1 MALAVGL
8 SLLVGTG
15 AIAAQAVAQ
24 AAPRGRE
31 SQAAAAQPSAPESPA
46 IINQSDDPVLKP
58 FRWRS
63 IGPASMGGRV
73 DDIEAVESNPS
84 IYYVAFATGGIW
96 KTVNNG
102 TTFTPIFD
110 THPVSSIG
118 DIAIAPSNPNIV
130 YAGTGEANNRQ
141 SSSFGNGMYKSTDA
155 GKTFTHIGLADTQSI
170 ARVVVHPRNP
180 DVVYVAA
187 VGHLFGPNEER
198 GLYKTTDGGRTWTK
212 SKFIDADTGFTDVAM
227 DPGEPE
233 TLYAASYQ
241 RRRTPWGFNGGGPGS
256 AIWKTTTGGRT
267 WTKLTGKGLPDG
279 GGILGRI
286 GLAVSRSRPNIVYA
300 QIEVGA
306 SAGTGGNVTAE
317 GKPAQPSQGFGG
329 FGGGGAPQRPGE
341 PPPPPDPK
349 KSGVWRSDD
358 GGKSWRVVSN
368 NNNRPMYY
376 SQIRVDPTN
385 PDIVYTMG
393 APFHKSVDGG
403 QTFKVVQ
410 GIAHS
415 DHHALWINPKNPQ
428 QLILG
433 NDGGID
439 VSYDQGETWDFIN
452 TIAVGQFYAISYD
465 MQKPYYVC
473 GGLQDNGS
481 WCGPSAARSQNGIT
495 NADWFRVGGG
505 DGFYTSQDPTNPDIV
520 FAESQ
525 DGNVNRVDLAAGQT
539 QNIRP
544 RAAQAPHRAAGPPAA
559 GGREDVTQPQPSTPG
574 GPPAQAGERRP
585 PGPQEAQAVLQRMAE
600 QMGLAP
606 APTPNIVPAPPAG
619 QPYRFYWNTPTVL
632 SPHNPA
638 VVYIGG
644 DRLFISR
651 DRGRTFTMTQDLT
664 RNFDRFKNPI
674 MGVAGDAPMASKHDG
689 AGAFSNI
696 VTISESPVVPGVLW
710 IGTNDGNVQVS
721 RDGGA
726 AWKNVVAN
734 AKGVPDGTHVS
745 RVEASHFD
753 AGTCYVTFDGHRTDD
768 HTPYVFVT
776 RDFGETFTPISEGL
790 PAGNVNVIREDPKNR
805 SLLYLG
811 TEYGFFVSLDA
822 GKSWKRFMNGLPTV
836 RVDDVKIHPRDNDLI
851 LGTHGR
857 SIWIMDDISPLQ
869 KLTPEAMSAGV
880 TLFEPRPATI
890 WRDDI
895 RRRYNM
901 GGAKHFRGEN
911 PEDGTMISY
920 HLAGVPEGDVTI
932 TIVDVTGQTVREMK
946 GTKNAGVNRVRW
958 NLRGNPPPLP
968 PNLGDMLEAA
978 GMPGA
983 RQMIAQVQAG
993 QAQPPGGGGF
1003 AGMFRRIME
1012 GRAVEPGTYLVKLT
1026 AGGKTETTKVVV
1038 N

>member
-1 MALAVGL
+1 
-8 SLLVGTG
+8 
-15 AIAAQAVAQ
+15 
-24 AAPRGRE
+24 
-31 SQAAAAQPSAPESPA
+31 
-46 IINQSDDPVLKP
+46 
-58 FRWRS
+58 
-63 IGPASMGGRV
+63 
-73 DDIEAVESNPS
+73 
-84 IYYVAFATGGIW
+84 
-96 KTVNNG
+96 
-102 TTFTPIFD
+102 
-110 THPVSSIG
+110 
-118 DIAIAPSNPNIV
+118 
-130 YAGTGEANNRQ
+130 
-141 SSSFGNGMYKSTDA
+141 
-155 GKTFTHIGLADTQSI
+155 
-170 ARVVVHPRNP
+170 
-180 DVVYVAA
+180 
-187 VGHLFGPNEER
+187 
-198 GLYKTTDGGRTWTK
+198 
-212 SKFIDADTGFTDVAM
+212 
-227 DPGEPE
+227 
-233 TLYAASYQ
+233 
-241 RRRTPWGFNGGGPGS
+241 
-256 AIWKTTTGGRT
+256 
-267 WTKLTGKGLPDG
+267 
-279 GGILGRI
+279 
-286 GLAVSRSRPNIVYA
+286 
-300 QIEVGA
+300 
-306 SAGTGGNVTAE
+306 
-317 GKPAQPSQGFGG
+317 
-329 FGGGGAPQRPGE
+329 
-341 PPPPPDPK
+341 
-349 KSGVWRSDD
+349 
-358 GGKSWRVVSN
+358 
-368 NNNRPMYY
+368 
-376 SQIRVDPTN
+376 
-385 PDIVYTMG
+385 
-393 APFHKSVDGG
+393 
-403 QTFKVVQ
+403 
-410 GIAHS
+410 
-415 DHHALWINPKNPQ
+415 
-428 QLILG
+428 
-433 NDGGID
+433 
-439 VSYDQGETWDFIN
+439 
-452 TIAVGQFYAISYD
+452 
-465 MQKPYYVC
+465 
-473 GGLQDNGS
+473 
-481 WCGPSAARSQNGIT
+481 
-495 NADWFRVGGG
+495 
-505 DGFYTSQDPTNPDIV
+505 
-520 FAESQ
+520 
-525 DGNVNRVDLAAGQT
+525 
-539 QNIRP
+539 
-544 RAAQAPHRAAGPPAA
+544 
-559 GGREDVTQPQPSTPG
+559 
-574 GPPAQAGERRP
+574 PPAQAGERRP

-600 QMGLAP
+600 QMGLVP
-606 APTPNIVPAPPAG
+606 TPTPNIVPAPPAG
-619 QPYRFYWNTPTVL
+619 QQYRFYWNTPTVL
-632 SPHNPA
+632 SPHNPS

-689 AGAFSNI
+689 AGAFSNV

-932 TIVDVTGQTVREMK
+932 TIGDVTGQTVREMK

-993 QAQPPGGGGF
+993 QAPPPGGGGF
-1003 AGMFRRIME
+1003 AAMFRRIME